1 MEPREELVSGS
12 ARRRADVILT
22 ADEAV
27 RRCGLMVSPW
37 AELFSA
43 CHPPGPGSV
52 LCVLKRRVELEIE
65 AGENGVQRS
74 YFQAFIEHDRNLE
87 ITREAT

>member
-1 MEPREELVSGS
+1 
-12 ARRRADVILT
+12 
-22 ADEAV
+22 V
-27 RRCGLMVSPW
+27 RQPGAQFRVKRLFVCF
-37 AELFSA
+37 LFS
-43 CHPPGPGSV
+43 
-52 LCVLKRRVELEIE
+52 VLKRRVELEIE